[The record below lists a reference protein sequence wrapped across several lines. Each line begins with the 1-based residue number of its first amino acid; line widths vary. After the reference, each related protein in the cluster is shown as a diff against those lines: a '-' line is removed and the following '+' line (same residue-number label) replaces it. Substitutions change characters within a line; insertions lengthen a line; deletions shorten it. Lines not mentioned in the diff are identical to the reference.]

1 MKHILTKKI
10 RELLR
15 RLKFSFSTKVVLVY
29 TCLVFIPV
37 ALLFTLIISKT
48 ITRQRQELIEFCS
61 LYMKQNV
68 DSIIQKID
76 TVNRMK
82 TMVFADNELNLMLA
96 MPENYTDAQI
106 VDITRRKASDFERM
120 LTLEPFNAIRIFT
133 PRTII
138 PERWP
143 VILRFPRTNL
153 PALKPW
159 EFNYSAKY
167 INDRRNEELSVCAT
181 RELLLGKR
189 SIGYLQI
196 SYSMKTFFPFL
207 YKQQS
212 PWENDY
218 VFTLG
223 RSGSGSHFFNITNDS
238 IKFVQQELGEKYIN
252 HLEKEYFK
260 ANNKEEIH
268 CTIYKGKILIWQRS
282 KELGTI
288 FVHTCS
294 TSVISKAVAGII
306 IALVLSLLFSA
317 VLLFYL
323 IKFTTGKIMRGVFSV
338 IHGMRKVQLGELG
351 VQINVEGDD
360 EVGQAQ
366 KTFNKMTS
374 QLQNQIAQIKK
385 EQQLIAETEL
395 KAMQNQINAHFLFNV
410 LETIRMQAVLA
421 DEDTIAQTIAVLG
434 KMMHYCLRW
443 RVHFVELAK
452 EIEYIQSYIYLLNL
466 RNDYI
471 ITLETEADEKYL
483 HLNIPKMV
491 LQPLVENAFYH
502 AIEGQA
508 KDSVIKVFTQ
518 EEGDILY
525 LCVQDFGC
533 GMEQKQ
539 IDSILDYLKKESVE
553 EKTTGHIG
561 IKNIQQRLF
570 MFYGDGYK
578 IQIESEK
585 GKGTLIKI
593 PVPKGDLSV

>member
-1 MKHILTKKI
+1 MKNTLSNKI

-15 RLKFSFSTKVVLVY
+15 RIKFSFSTKVVLVY

-37 ALLFTLIISKT
+37 ALLFTYIISKT
-48 ITRQRQELIEFCS
+48 ITRQRQELIDICS
-61 LYMKQNV
+61 LYMQQNV
-68 DSIIQKID
+68 DSIAQKID
-76 TVNRMK
+76 TVNRME
-82 TMVFADNELNLMLA
+82 TMVFSDNELNLMLA
-96 MPENYTDAQI
+96 MPENYTDSQI

-181 RELLLGKR
+181 REMLLGKR

-207 YKQQS
+207 YKRNS
-212 PWENDY
+212 TYENDY

-238 IKFVQQELGEKYIN
+238 IKLTQQELGEKYIN
-252 HLEKEYFK
+252 HLEKEYFR
-260 ANNKEEIH
+260 AANKEVIH
-268 CTIYKGKILIWQRS
+268 CTVYKGKIIIWQKSR
-282 KELGTI
+282 ELGTI

-294 TSVISKAVAGII
+294 TSVISKAVAGITVV
-306 IALVLSLLFSA
+306 LVLTLSFSA

-323 IKFTTGKIMRGVFSV
+323 IKFTTEKMMRGVFSV
-338 IHGMRKVQLGELG
+338 IRGMRKVQLGELG
-351 VQINVEGDD
+351 VQISVEGDD

-366 KTFNKMTS
+366 KTFNKMTR

-443 RVHFVELAK
+443 RVHFVELSK
-452 EIEYIQSYIYLLNL
+452 EIEYIESYIYLLNL
-466 RNDYI
+466 RNDYT
-471 ITLETEADEKYL
+471 ITLETQVDEKFL

-502 AIEGQA
+502 AIEGEA
-508 KDSVIKVFTQ
+508 KDSVIKVFTK
-518 EEGDILY
+518 EDGDILY
-525 LCVQDFGC
+525 LCVEDFGC
-533 GMEQKQ
+533 GMEEKQ
-539 IDSILDYLKKESVE
+539 IDAILEYLKKESAE
-553 EKTTGHIG
+553 EETTGHIG

>member
-570 MFYGDGYK
+570 MFYGDRYK

>member
-268 CTIYKGKILIWQRS
+268 CTIYKGKILIWKRS

-518 EEGDILY
+518 DDGDTLY
-525 LCVQDFGC
+525 LCVPDFC
-533 GMEQKQ
+533 
-539 IDSILDYLKKESVE
+539 
-553 EKTTGHIG
+553 
-561 IKNIQQRLF
+561 
-570 MFYGDGYK
+570 
-578 IQIESEK
+578 
-585 GKGTLIKI
+585 
-593 PVPKGDLSV
+593 

>member
-223 RSGSGSHFFNITNDS
+223 RSGSGSQFFNITNDS